1 MKSSLA
7 LFLGDVRRHREP
19 RRQLNIFIVLAKL
32 THRPADLLE
41 THNIM
46 KRILK
51 KRKKKNLTKLCCP
64 RFPYKFSTQ
73 IFCYLNFAFL
83 LLLLQSFLV
92 KFAKNLPTYN
102 NSLGT

>member
-7 LFLGDVRRHREP
+7 VFLGDVRRHHET

-51 KRKKKNLTKLCCP
+51 KKKT
-64 RFPYKFSTQ
+64 
-73 IFCYLNFAFL
+73 
-83 LLLLQSFLV
+83 
-92 KFAKNLPTYN
+92 
-102 NSLGT
+102 